1 MLREK
6 HYKDVMSGHVKK
18 LSRLMHKTVDVVDK
32 HGKNIPSYKLS
43 FFEKFVLCRG
53 LNFAF
58 TRDVRPLE
66 IKVSFDKAYWMLLPK
81 LSDDQKELVA
91 STLRSIALNY
101 AKSKGPRPPKALLT
115 RGPDKEISVV
125 VMDKWSTLN
134 WQLKLPN

>member
-1 MLREK
+1 
-6 HYKDVMSGHVKK
+6 
-18 LSRLMHKTVDVVDK
+18 MHKTVDVVDK

-101 AKSKGPRPPKALLT
+101 TKSKGPRPPKALLT

-125 VMDKWSTLN
+125 VMDKWNTLN